1 MSNRT
6 VHKKTLQKANIV
18 AALDSVPHG
27 IAFINSN
34 LQVLNINRFLEA
46 LTGYTSAEAL
56 GINVDCILRTSLQK
70 KINPLQQVIQNKE
83 SVVIVGD
90 IINRARK
97 KIPVRFTLAPM
108 LDYSKSPLGVIMIL
122 EDLSCLQ
129 TSKKKKGAD
138 DVFNDIIGQSPKMQE
153 IFELLPVVA
162 MTEASLLLTGETGT
176 GKDLLASTIHL
187 ASKRSRYPFIKVN
200 CGAFQESLLKSE
212 LFGHKKGAYTGAVS
226 DTPGMFG
233 LANGGTIYLTEIGDL
248 PLPLQVKLLTVLD
261 DKEFYPLGSAK
272 KVKADVRII
281 AATHHDLRKLVTLGK
296 FREDLFYRLNILQLH
311 LPPLREREGDLRLL
325 IDHFLHIF
333 SDPNKQVAAHF
344 NPKTLDLLSNYSY
357 PGNIRE
363 LRNIV
368 EYGTT
373 ISRGE
378 TIQPE
383 HLPRYLFSPAE
394 ADKPAGPPA
403 TPSLVQENPVQQEQ
417 TVNAGVHSWRDAEKQ
432 LIIDTLIATKGKRT
446 LTAKR
451 LGWGRT
457 TLWRKIRRYG
467 LE

>member
-6 VHKKTLQKANIV
+6 VHKKTLQKANLV

-200 CGAFQESLLKSE
+200 C
-212 LFGHKKGAYTGAVS
+212 
-226 DTPGMFG
+226 
-233 LANGGTIYLTEIGDL
+233 
-248 PLPLQVKLLTVLD
+248 
-261 DKEFYPLGSAK
+261 
-272 KVKADVRII
+272 
-281 AATHHDLRKLVTLGK
+281 
-296 FREDLFYRLNILQLH
+296 
-311 LPPLREREGDLRLL
+311 
-325 IDHFLHIF
+325 
-333 SDPNKQVAAHF
+333 
-344 NPKTLDLLSNYSY
+344 
-357 PGNIRE
+357 
-363 LRNIV
+363 
-368 EYGTT
+368 
-373 ISRGE
+373 
-378 TIQPE
+378 
-383 HLPRYLFSPAE
+383 
-394 ADKPAGPPA
+394 
-403 TPSLVQENPVQQEQ
+403 
-417 TVNAGVHSWRDAEKQ
+417 
-432 LIIDTLIATKGKRT
+432 
-446 LTAKR
+446 
-451 LGWGRT
+451 
-457 TLWRKIRRYG
+457 
-467 LE
+467 